1 MTADKND
8 QSIGESGG
16 ANCSTE
22 CSSTT
27 PHLGTNETLNDEA
40 NAPDVSSFSKRNG
53 SNVSEKEKYTN
64 ASLKVL

>member
-1 MTADKND
+1 MTAEMRD

-27 PHLGTNETLNDEA
+27 PHLGTNETVNDEE
-40 NAPDVSSFSKRNG
+40 NTPDVSSCSKRNG
-53 SNVSEKEKYTN
+53 SNDSEREKYNNT
-64 ASLKVL
+64 SSMVL

>member
-1 MTADKND
+1 MTAEKSD

-27 PHLGTNETLNDEA
+27 PHLGTNETVNDEE
-40 NAPDVSSFSKRNG
+40 NTPDVSSCSRKHG
-53 SNVSEKEKYTN
+53 SNVSESEKFTN
-64 ASLKVL
+64 TSSKVH